1 MMLSEAIRTVIY
13 LAPADYAALEKA
25 AAASGEP
32 LQIALR
38 NRLISSLTLSQT
50 AGRLGCAGRGGDVEA
65 SSPKLGA

>member
-25 AAASGEP
+25 AVASGEP

-50 AGRLGCAGRGGDVEA
+50 AGRSGCAGDGEVARRA
-65 SSPKLGA
+65 SPELGA